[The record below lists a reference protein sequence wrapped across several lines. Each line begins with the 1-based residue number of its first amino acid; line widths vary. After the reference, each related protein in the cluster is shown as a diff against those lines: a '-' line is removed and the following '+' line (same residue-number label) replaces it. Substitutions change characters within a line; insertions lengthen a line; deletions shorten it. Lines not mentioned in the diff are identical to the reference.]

1 MAPAVRKLPDIR
13 RPEWSVGG
21 GRSDGGSGAAA
32 TAARE
37 PVNGWLHLG
46 GAILALVGLVVL
58 GAEAAE
64 RGTVRHLVGAG
75 VFGLTAVL
83 MFGASSLYH
92 LRRTS
97 RRGAVYRRLDHSAIY
112 AFIAGSYTPVCLIA
126 LHDTPYGAPLL
137 AGIWSLAALGI
148 AQKFL
153 WRDAPRGVS
162 TALYLALG
170 WLGML
175 VAPPLLR
182 VAPRFFAWML
192 AGGIL
197 YTVGAVCYSAKWPR
211 GRPGVFG
218 FHELWHLFVLCASAS
233 HYWGVLAYLVPLS

>member
-1 MAPAVRKLPDIR
+1 VSNIRTPGQAV
-13 RPEWSVGG
+13 SG
-21 GRSDGGSGAAA
+21 GRLERARTAAE
-32 TAARE
+32 AARE

-46 GAILALVGLVVL
+46 GAILALAGLVVL
-58 GAEAAE
+58 GAQAAG
-64 RGTVRHLVGAG
+64 RGTIRHLVGAG

-97 RRGAVYRRLDHSAIY
+97 RRGPVYRRLDHAAIY

-126 LHDTPYGAPLL
+126 LHDTPYGTPLL

-182 VAPRFFAWML
+182 VAPGFFTWML

-233 HYWGVLAYLVPLS
+233 HYWGVLAYLVPLT

>member
-1 MAPAVRKLPDIR
+1 VRKLSNIR
-13 RPEWSVGG
+13 TPGQAVSG
-21 GRSDGGSGAAA
+21 GRLESAGTAAE
-32 TAARE
+32 AARE

-46 GAILALVGLVVL
+46 GAVLALAGLVVL
-58 GAEAAE
+58 GAQAAG
-64 RGTVRHLVGAG
+64 RGTIRHLVGAG
-75 VFGLTAVL
+75 VFGLTAV
-83 MFGASSLYH
+83 
-92 LRRTS
+92 
-97 RRGAVYRRLDHSAIY
+97 YRRLDHAAIY

-126 LHDTPYGAPLL
+126 LHDTPYGVPLL
-137 AGIWSLAALGI
+137 AGIWALAALGI

-182 VAPRFFAWML
+182 IAPGFFAWML
-192 AGGIL
+192 AGGVL